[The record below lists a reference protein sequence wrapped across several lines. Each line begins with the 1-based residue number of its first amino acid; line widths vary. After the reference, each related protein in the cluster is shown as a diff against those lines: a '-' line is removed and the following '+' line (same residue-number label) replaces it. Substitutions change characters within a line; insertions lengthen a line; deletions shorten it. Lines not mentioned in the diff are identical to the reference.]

1 MRNVSYSV
9 PFDKESRTV
18 HTPSAAGAIDLS
30 PRLTSIL
37 GPDDDERRPA
47 AAPFLKGVLLQR
59 ADRRNDDL
67 PKKKK
72 SVRISLEE
80 SPEEE
85 QRSAV
90 GREGESFLARLDLFV
105 DKTDLS
111 ALDLHE

>member
-37 GPDDDERRPA
+37 GPDDDEKRPE
-47 AAPFLKGVLLQR
+47 APFLKGVLLQR
-59 ADRRNDDL
+59 ADRRNDGL

-85 QRSAV
+85 QRSAL